1 MVTITDA
8 AAEKIKEILEA
19 EGKAGWGLRIYTAGS
34 GCCGPSYGMDIEEK
48 AEDGDDVLEKNGLKV
63 FMDKATS
70 KSLDNMQI
78 DYISTEEAEGFVI
91 RGGSP
96 SCSCESGSCE
106 D

>member
-1 MVTITDA
+1 
-8 AAEKIKEILEA
+8 
-19 EGKAGWGLRIYTAGS
+19 
-34 GCCGPSYGMDIEEK
+34 
-48 AEDGDDVLEKNGLKV
+48 LEKNGLKV

-96 SCSCESGSCE
+96 SCSCESGTCG